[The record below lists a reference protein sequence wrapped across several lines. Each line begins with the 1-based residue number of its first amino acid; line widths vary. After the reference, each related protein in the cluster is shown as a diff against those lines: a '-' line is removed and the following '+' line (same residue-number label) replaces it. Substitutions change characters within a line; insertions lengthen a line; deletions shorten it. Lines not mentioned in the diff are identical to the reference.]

1 MNITSFCTLAL
12 CLCIIG
18 LIELARESRFGH
30 ALALLGTAGAVL
42 LGVAF
47 QQQNWNQLILFA
59 LPVIIIGWLISSHNQ
74 EANLDDHGS
83 RGNEKT
89 L

>member
-1 MNITSFCTLAL
+1 MNVTSFCTLAL

-18 LIELARESRFGH
+18 LIELARESRFWH
-30 ALALLGTAGAVL
+30 ALALLGAAGAVL

-47 QQQNWNQLILFA
+47 KQQNWNQLLLFA
-59 LPVIIIGWLISSHNQ
+59 LPVIITGWLISSHNQ
-74 EANLDDHGS
+74 EANIDDIRS
-83 RGNEKT
+83 RHNEET